1 MKIEE
6 LNPFIR
12 YAKSHPY
19 YHAIKENT
27 ICYDCR
33 VFYLVKGRG
42 RVFVAEQ
49 WHDFAPN
56 TAIFFPPR
64 TAYRFEFA
72 SEEAFE
78 FFIFNFDLTNEFC
91 HLTRSFGV
99 ATKSTFDP
107 FLAPNY
113 TLPPEFSNI
122 IIQRN
127 GSAMFSHLEYCIGLF
142 LRKDP
147 YYRLLASASLKL
159 ALLQLLRARDGEKSD
174 YRLVENVLEFIRG
187 NYHNCELDNRAIAAQ
202 FSYHPYYLN
211 ELMRHHTGRT
221 LHGQLIDYRLHMARH
236 YLTTTNLSIT
246 AIAEKAGFSSYT
258 YFIKLFRERVG
269 TTPLQYRKRIAM

>member
-1 MKIEE
+1 MRIEE

-12 YAKSHPY
+12 YAKAHPY
-19 YHAIKENT
+19 YHVGKENT

-33 VFYLVKGRG
+33 LFYLVKGAG
-42 RVFVAEQ
+42 RVFVGGE

-56 TAIFFPPR
+56 TALFFPPR
-64 TAYRFEFA
+64 TEYRFDFS
-72 SEEAFE
+72 SEEEFE
-78 FFIFNFDLTNEFC
+78 FFVFNFDLTDEFC
-91 HLTRSFGV
+91 HIPHSLGV
-99 ATKSTFDP
+99 ATRSTFDP
-107 FLAPNY
+107 TRSPDY
-113 TLPPEFSNI
+113 TLPSEFSNI

-127 GSAMFSHLEYCIGLF
+127 GTAMFSHLEYCIGLF

-159 ALLQLLRARDGEKSD
+159 ALLQLLRTRDSEKSD
-174 YRLVENVLEFIRG
+174 YRLVESVLEFIRES
-187 NYHNCELDNRAIAAQ
+187 YHNCELDNHAIAAH

-211 ELMRHHTGRT
+211 ELIRRHTGRT

-246 AIAEKAGFSSYT
+246 AVAERAGFASYT
-258 YFIKLFRERVG
+258 HFIKLFRERVG
-269 TTPLQYRKRIAM
+269 TTPLQYRKSMAI

>member
-19 YHAIKENT
+19 YHAAKENT

-33 VFYLVKGRG
+33 LFYLVKGQG
-42 RVFVAEQ
+42 RVFFEGNWQ
-49 WHDFAPN
+49 DFAPN

-64 TAYRFEFA
+64 TEYRFEF
-72 SEEAFE
+72 SGEEACD
-78 FFIFNFDLTNEFC
+78 FFVFNFDLTDEFC
-91 HLTRSFGV
+91 HLTHSLGIT
-99 ATKSTFDP
+99 TKSAFDP
-107 FLAPNY
+107 ALSPYY

-127 GSAMFSHLEYCIGLF
+127 ASAIFSHLEYCIGLF

-159 ALLQLLRARDGEKSD
+159 ALLQLLRTRNSEKSD

-187 NYHNCELDNRAIAAQ
+187 NYHSCELDNRAIAAH
-202 FSYHPYYLN
+202 FNYHPYYLN
-211 ELMRHHTGRT
+211 ELMRHYTNRT
-221 LHGQLIDYRLHMARH
+221 LHNQLIDYRLHMARH
-236 YLTTTNLSIT
+236 YLTTTNLSVTIVS
-246 AIAEKAGFSSYT
+246 EKAGFASYT
-258 YFIKLFRERVG
+258 HFIKLFRERVG
-269 TTPLQYRKRIAM
+269 TTPLQYRKRMTM